1 MKIGL
6 ILCAGRGTR
15 LGLDIPKCMVD
26 VGGKPI
32 LERIANDLE
41 KHGITKIIVNL
52 SMYPEMVMKY
62 FGQRFLYL
70 YEPVPMGERVTVD
83 LIKGWFPNT
92 DILAVNGDTLI
103 TNINT
108 NNEEHC
114 GMTNYFANGIVL
126 KKDGYDFI
134 DIGDTSRLKLANEYY
149 STNNKRQKRKILKRI
164 QATYSI

>member
-15 LGLDIPKCMVD
+15 LGLDMPKCMVD

-70 YEPVPMGERVTVD
+70 YEPVPMGERATVD
-83 LIKGWFPNT
+83 LIKGWFPNE
-92 DILAVNGDTLI
+92 DILVKNGDTLI
-103 TNINT
+103 TVENKKNI
-108 NNEEHC
+108 EHC
-114 GMTNYFANGIVL
+114 GATEYF
-126 KKDGYDFI
+126 KDGSVVKYRGYDFI
-134 DIGDTSRLKLANEYY
+134 DCGTPEGLEKAREYVR
-149 STNNKRQKRKILKRI
+149 N
-164 QATYSI
+164 